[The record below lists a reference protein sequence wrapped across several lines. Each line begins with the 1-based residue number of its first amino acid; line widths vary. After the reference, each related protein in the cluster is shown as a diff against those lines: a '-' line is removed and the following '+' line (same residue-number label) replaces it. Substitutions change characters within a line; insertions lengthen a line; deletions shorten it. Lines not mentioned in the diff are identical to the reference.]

1 MIGGGL
7 CGLTAAIRLAQT
19 GIKVELFEA
28 APKAGGR
35 TRSFIDKTTG
45 ELCDNGPHL
54 LIGAYEATQRLLNDC
69 DATAN
74 VTWQPSLK
82 LSLWDEQRNH
92 FRLQPNAYMPFAMAL
107 LVAVKALP
115 DHDWR
120 SAAAM
125 LRLARQ
131 LDQNDQINTSV
142 AELFTIAA
150 IPANLRRDMLEPIC
164 LGVMNEDIST
174 ASAATFKRVIKES
187 FASKT
192 SARLGWFNAP
202 LDKALIT
209 PLLEKA
215 EQLGVTIR
223 TGYRVRSVQEQA
235 GGIVEVNGKP
245 FAAAILALPAY
256 AAATLLGID
265 NCFQTRAITN
275 VHLWFRDH
283 CGLPEPLI
291 GGIGTTGEWFFDVS
305 QAFQQTPSLR
315 HLCAVISADEN
326 RISDEA
332 LVAQISHEIGLISGV
347 DLAPVHHRII
357 REKRAT
363 VLVRNYQPM
372 FTASSRIIDACEAP
386 TPGQLPATIEFAVL
400 RGEKAAS
407 EVCKL
412 LT

>member
-1 MIGGGL
+1 
-7 CGLTAAIRLAQT
+7 
-19 GIKVELFEA
+19 
-28 APKAGGR
+28 
-35 TRSFIDKTTG
+35 
-45 ELCDNGPHL
+45 
-54 LIGAYEATQRLLNDC
+54 
-69 DATAN
+69 
-74 VTWQPSLK
+74 
-82 LSLWDEQRNH
+82 
-92 FRLQPNAYMPFAMAL
+92 MAL

-131 LDQNDQINTSV
+131 LDQNDHINTSV

-223 TGYRVRSVQEQA
+223 TGYRVRSVKEQA
-235 GGIVEVNGKP
+235 GGIVEVDGKP

-256 AAATLLGID
+256 AAAALLGVKH
-265 NCFQTRAITN
+265 CFQTRAITN

-305 QAFQQTPSLR
+305 QTFHQTPPLR
-315 HLCAVISADEN
+315 HLCAVISADEK

-332 LVAQISHEIGLISGV
+332 LLAQISHEIGLISGV
-347 DLAPVHHRII
+347 DSAPVHHRII

-363 VLVRNYQPM
+363 VLVRDYQPM
-372 FTASSRIIDACEAP
+372 LTASSRIIDACEAP
-386 TPGQLPATIEFAVL
+386 TPGQLPATIEFAVM

-407 EVCKL
+407 EVSKL